1 MRHRTLRADLHQIK
15 VADRA
20 ALMTPLY
27 IYTTLPVQSN
37 IPSPHVFFPQL
48 VGRLAGE
55 HSPLAFPAAYSQW
68 RGEVEGQCSES
79 AAAGFRGQPNRG
91 GGQTAA
97 RGPLQQVHEVVRRAR
112 VSGGEGA
119 HGGTNR
125 VAAGARPQRVHG
137 GPRPQAAGAREQGG
151 LASSTAIAPTSSV
164 KGFAML

>member
-1 MRHRTLRADLHQIK
+1 MRHRTLREDLHQIK
-15 VADRA
+15 VADRD

-37 IPSPHVFFPQL
+37 IPAPHVFFPQL

-55 HSPLAFPAAYSQW
+55 HSPLAFLAAYLQW

-79 AAAGFRGQPNRG
+79 AAEGFRGQPNRG

-97 RGPLQQVHEVVRRAR
+97 RGPLQQGHEVVRHAR

-125 VAAGARPQRVHG
+125 VAAGADPNVSM
-137 GPRPQAAGAREQGG
+137 AAGTREQGG
-151 LASSTAIAPTSSV
+151 LASSTAIAPTSSL